1 MTICKAGRIAWIA
14 SLFVLLLYT
23 HAACAEMIRGLD
35 RYPVISPQQAARLSV
50 PQGSVHL
57 MLGSTE
63 LPYDAASNTYFI
75 PQERETEGF
84 DGEIA
89 IDEQDG
95 FSYCVVMRDDFTK
108 QTALDYSVG
117 LTVVGVHGDLC
128 VSSKVIFTPLP
139 VICMD
144 TQTGN
149 MPDDKEERGS
159 LQVYTAQAG
168 EIFCE
173 KSIIEINLRGN
184 TSKWLPKQSYRVKIV
199 DERGNKQN
207 MSLCGLRSDDDWIFN
222 PMYSD
227 TSKIREALAYRLWD
241 QINSVG
247 DFAQSSRIE
256 YAEVFLHGQYW
267 GLYGVQERIDRKQVD
282 ANKDTGILYKVFAND
297 RPTSEQ
303 LLACMEAERCGGF
316 EIKHRGEYAADIWRP
331 AAVYM
336 SFLDGDD
343 DVMGAGLSLRNVI
356 DYGLWAMLVQ
366 AHDCHFKNQFL
377 NCVYTDN
384 GYIMYKIPWDLNNTF
399 GDVWLLDSKEENYTG
414 YRLGSL
420 VMDGAFGKLVKS
432 EDPAIY
438 REIVRRYRQLRENG
452 IDVESITASARAI
465 HEPIYAAI
473 VRDGK
478 RWPGCGMGDGNAD
491 NIRDIETSLH
501 DILYRMDK
509 WVEAL
514 ENTL

>member
-1 MTICKAGRIAWIA
+1 MTICKAGRIARIA
-14 SLFVLLLYT
+14 SLFVFLLHT
-23 HAACAEMIRGLD
+23 QAACAQMIRGLD
-35 RYPVISPQQAARLSV
+35 RYPVISPQQAEQLGK
-50 PQGSVHL
+50 PQGSITL
-57 MLGSTE
+57 MLGNHP

-75 PQERETEGF
+75 PQERAADGF
-84 DGEIA
+84 DGTVS

-95 FSYCVVMRDDFTK
+95 FSYSIIRRDDFTK

-117 LTVVGVHGDLC
+117 LTVVGINGDLC
-128 VSSKVIFTPLP
+128 VSSKIVFTPLP
-139 VICMD
+139 IICVD
-144 TQTGN
+144 TDTGN
-149 MPDDKEERGS
+149 MPGDLAEGGS
-159 LQVYTAQAG
+159 IQVYTAQAG

-173 KSIIEINLRGN
+173 ESPIEINLRGN

-199 DERGNKQN
+199 DERGNKEN
-207 MSLCGLRSDDDWIFN
+207 MSLCGLRSDDDWILN

-227 TSKIREALAYRLWD
+227 TSKVREALAYRLWD

-247 DFAQSSRIE
+247 DFAKSSRIE
-256 YAEVFLHGQYW
+256 YAEVFLRGQYW

-282 ANKDTGILYKVFAND
+282 ANKHTGILYKVFAND
-297 RPTSEQ
+297 RPTDEQ
-303 LLACMEAERCGGF
+303 LLACMETERCGGF
-316 EIKHRGEYAADIWRP
+316 EIKHRGEYVTDVWRP
-331 AAVYM
+331 AAAYM

-343 DVMGAGLSLRNVI
+343 DVTGAGLSLRNVI

-377 NCVYTDN
+377 NCVYTGN

-399 GDVWLLDSKEENYTG
+399 GDVWLLDSKGENYTG

-432 EDPAIY
+432 EDPEIY
-438 REIVRRYRQLRENG
+438 RAIIRRYRQLRENG
-452 IDVESITASARAI
+452 IDVESITAAARAI

-478 RWPGCGMGDGNAD
+478 RWPECGMGDGNAD

-509 WVEAL
+509 WIEAL